1 MTHVHKDSNPSAV
14 EYENRGSAS
23 GPGNKTLIWVWN
35 YNICEDCSSIFNRTF
50 VRAEVQ

>member
-1 MTHVHKDSNPSAV
+1 MTHVHKDSNAPAV
-14 EYENRGSAS
+14 EYETRGAAS

-35 YNICEDCSSIFNRTF
+35 YNICEDCQSIFNRTF